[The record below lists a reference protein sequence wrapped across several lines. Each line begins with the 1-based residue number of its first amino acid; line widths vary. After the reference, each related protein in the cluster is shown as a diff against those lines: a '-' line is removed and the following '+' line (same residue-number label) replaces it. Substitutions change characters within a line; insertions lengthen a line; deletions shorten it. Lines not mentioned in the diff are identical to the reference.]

1 MTSSSPDLAPDAAP
15 ATPSARLV
23 AALVAIL
30 AFLPIA
36 NWIPGG
42 HSAPWYAGT
51 LQGWLSGSAIAVG
64 VGIVL
69 TIFSRRAASLWRPG
83 AMDGVVAFWEQR
95 PVGAAA
101 VIVLGAFAMY
111 VWAALHVLG
120 GRPLLIDE
128 LVQVLQA
135 QMYARGELWR
145 PVFSHPEF
153 FSSMH
158 VVDTHGKFYSQFPA
172 GGPAMLTLGVLAGAP
187 WLVGPV
193 CGAAGVAAF
202 AAYVRRTEARPGA
215 ALLATL
221 LFACAPFAV
230 FMSGSHMN
238 HVTALMWVAIAMA
251 AMAPVMT
258 SDAPRPWLAL
268 ACGLGFGMAGTIRPV
283 DALAFALPA
292 GIWFLVRALRDPRR
306 WADALPAALGVA
318 LPLAGLLW
326 VNAQTTGAPLRF
338 GYEVLWGKSHE
349 LGFHRAPWG
358 MSHTPARGLELVN
371 LYFLRLQTYFL
382 ETPIPSLVPAIAAL
396 ALTRRL
402 DRFDRYLLW
411 ASALLVG
418 LYFAYWHDGFYLG
431 PRFVYLLLLPMAIWT
446 ARFFPM
452 ARERLAGLAYRGV
465 VYSSLCA
472 VLIAVGVNVPIRTR
486 QYEHGLL
493 TMRWDADAAAARAGV
508 RHALVFVRESW
519 GAELVAR
526 MWEMG
531 ITRPQTELIYRH
543 VDACALD
550 LRLTQLE
557 QSGVHDSAAFDALHP
572 LLRDS
577 AQVIGSPYSPDTT
590 ERFLPGQAYTQACV
604 AHINEDR
611 QGFTLFTPL
620 LLAHGGGNV
629 YARDLGARDTLLIH
643 AYPGRPLYLLRPP
656 SSRIGTMPR
665 FYALPRDSLA
675 RAWGVP
681 PAALSPDSAGRGP
694 AAAAPVP
701 SAASSAVMSRAP
713 RR

>member
-1 MTSSSPDLAPDAAP
+1 MTTPASTTSPDAAP
-15 ATPSARLV
+15 ATPTARLIAV
-23 AALVAIL
+23 LVAVL
-30 AFLPIA
+30 AFLPIV

-42 HSAPWYAGT
+42 HSAPWYHAV

-69 TIFSRRAASLWRPG
+69 TILSRRIDALWRPG
-83 AMDGVVAFWEQR
+83 SLDGVVAFWEQR
-95 PVGAAA
+95 PVQAGA

-111 VWAALHVLG
+111 LWAALHVLS

-135 QMYARGELWR
+135 QMYAHGHLWR

-158 VVDTHGKFYSQFPA
+158 VVDTHGKYYSQFPA
-172 GGPAMLTLGVLAGAP
+172 GGPAMLTPGVLVGAP

-193 CGAAGVAAF
+193 CGAVGVVAF
-202 AAYVRRTEARPGA
+202 ASVVRRTEDRAGT

-221 LFACAPFAV
+221 VFACAPFAV

-238 HVTALMWVAIAMA
+238 HVTALMWVAVAMA
-251 AMAPVMT
+251 AMAPVMM

-268 ACGLGFGMAGTIRPV
+268 ASGFGFGMAGTIRPV
-283 DALAFALPA
+283 DALAFAFPA
-292 GIWFLVRALRDPRR
+292 GMWFLVRALRDPRR

-318 LPLAGLLW
+318 VPLAGLFW

-396 ALTRRL
+396 AFTRRL
-402 DRFDRYLLW
+402 RRFDRYLLW
-411 ASALLVG
+411 SSALLVG
-418 LYFAYWHDGFYLG
+418 LYWAYWHDGFYLG
-431 PRFVYLLLLPMAIWT
+431 PRFVYLLLLPLAIWT

-452 ARERLAGLAYRGV
+452 ARERLGGPGYRAT
-465 VYSSLCA
+465 VYSTICA
-472 VLIAVGVNVPIRTR
+472 MVIAVGVNVPIRTLE
-486 QYEHGLL
+486 YERGLL
-493 TMRWDADAAAARAGV
+493 TMRWDADAAAAKAGV

-526 MWEMG
+526 MWAMG
-531 ITRPQTELIYRH
+531 ITRPETELLYRH

-550 LRLTQLE
+550 RRLTELE
-557 QSGVHDSAAFDALHP
+557 HAGLRDSAAFAALHP
-572 LLRDS
+572 LLQDS

-590 ERFLPGQAYTQACV
+590 ERYAPGVAYTPECV
-604 AHINEDR
+604 ARINEDR

-620 LLAHGGGNV
+620 LLAHGGDNV
-629 YARDLGARDTLLIH
+629 YARDMGATDTVLLR
-643 AYPGRPLYLLRPP
+643 AYPDRPLYLVRPP
-656 SSRIGTMPR
+656 TSAIGAVPR
-665 FYALPRDSLA
+665 FYALSRDSVE
-675 RAWGVP
+675 RAWGMA
-681 PAALSPDSAGRGP
+681 PAAPEATAAGASATHAPSSP
-694 AAAAPVP
+694 
-701 SAASSAVMSRAP
+701 VMSRAP